1 MTEHLDF
8 TGRVA
13 VVTGA
18 GQGIGRA
25 YAELLAARGASVV
38 VNDLGTGTA
47 GSGVDGSR
55 ARSAADAI
63 VAAGGSAV
71 PDTSDIS
78 TPEGA
83 AQVVQTAIDAFGKLD
98 IVINNA
104 GIFALAVFPDIEP
117 DDLRRMYDVHIAGTF
132 NVTRAAWPH
141 LVDSDAGRVVLTIS
155 TSTFGAANTMAY
167 GMAKAGILGM
177 GRAIAL
183 AGEPEGI
190 KVNMVAPQAMTR
202 MMSTGMGIGEDF
214 PDAPDRVPALVAPLV
229 AVLSHESCP
238 VNGESYVSG
247 MRRASRMFLGES
259 DGYVHPSLDL
269 TPEDILEHWS
279 EISDNGAEAA
289 VSDVMKFS
297 VRQASLLQ
305 ATTVA
310 TS

>member
-1 MTEHLDF
+1 MTEPLDF

-13 VVTGA
+13 LVTGA

-25 YAELLAARGASVV
+25 YAELLASRGASVV
-38 VNDLGTGTA
+38 INDLGTGTA
-47 GSGVDGSR
+47 GGGTDNSR
-55 ARSAADAI
+55 ARSAADDI
-63 VAAGGSAV
+63 VAAGGKAV

-104 GIFALAVFPDIEP
+104 GIFALAVFPNIEP
-117 DDLRRMYDVHIAGTF
+117 DFLRRMFDVHIAGTF
-132 NVTRAAWPH
+132 NVTKAAWPH
-141 LVDSDAGRVVLTIS
+141 LVESDAGRVVFTIS

-167 GMAKAGILGM
+167 GMAKAGLLGM
-177 GRAIAL
+177 GRAIAM

-214 PDAPDRVPALVAPLV
+214 PDAPDRAPALVAPLV
-229 AVLSHESCP
+229 AVLCHESCP

-259 DGYVHPSLDL
+259 DGYVHPGLDL
-269 TPEDILEHWS
+269 TPEDILEHWT
-279 EISDNGAEAA
+279 EVHENGADAA
-289 VSDVMKFS
+289 VSGVMEFS
-297 VRQASLLQ
+297 IRQAARLSETES
-305 ATTVA
+305 AH
-310 TS
+310 S